1 MWIRPYTKSLYTLFC
16 MVSVLNETV
25 FQYGDDYKVNLFGT
39 LEKAGRYGCT
49 KLQPTIINYV

>member
-1 MWIRPYTKSLYTLFC
+1 

-39 LEKAGRYGCT
+39 FLKVPANRVAQLFGSYS
-49 KLQPTIINYV
+49 